1 MSFNRIL
8 ALEPFTAFWKHLCDS
23 IMSFNWMLFFEPTPY
38 GDGIYLNW
46 LLDGVFVTVSL
57 AITAWIIA
65 FILGS
70 LVGICRTLDN
80 KLLNKFAACYVQLF
94 RNIPLLVQMFLWY
107 MLFPELLSGS
117 FKTWFMSELSPN
129 ISAFITAAIALGLF
143 TSARI
148 AEQVRTGIQTL
159 PKGQRYAAIA
169 LGLTNRQAYCYIL
182 LPNAYRRIIPP
193 LTSEMT
199 NIIKNS
205 SVASTIGLI
214 DLIGQIERINDAT
227 NCIIEVLCG
236 VTLAFV
242 LINYAVLFI
251 MRNVE
256 KHMRLP
262 NMSQG
267 G

>member
-1 MSFNRIL
+1 
-8 ALEPFTAFWKHLCDS
+8 
-23 IMSFNWMLFFEPTPY
+23 MSFNWTLFFDPTPY

-46 LLDGVFVTVSL
+46 LLDGVIVTTSL
-57 AITAWIIA
+57 AVTAWIIA
-65 FILGS
+65 FLLGS

-80 KLLNKFAACYVQLF
+80 KFLQNFAASYIQLF

-107 MLFPELLSGS
+107 MLLPELLTGS
-117 FKTWFMSELSPN
+117 LKTWFVSGLSPN
-129 ISAFITAAIALGLF
+129 VSSFITAALALGLF

-159 PKGQRYAAIA
+159 PKGQKYAATA
-169 LGLTNRQAYCYIL
+169 LGLTNRQAYQHIL

-214 DLIGQIERINDAT
+214 DLIGQIDRINEST
-227 NCIIEVLCG
+227 NSIIEILCG
-236 VTLAFV
+236 VTIAFM
-242 LINYAVLFI
+242 LINYAVLAI
-251 MRNVE
+251 MRIVE
-256 KHMRLP
+256 KQTRLP
-262 NMSQG
+262 NMNHG

>member
-1 MSFNRIL
+1 
-8 ALEPFTAFWKHLCDS
+8 
-23 IMSFNWMLFFEPTPY
+23 MSFNWTLFFDSTPY

-46 LLDGVFVTVSL
+46 LLDGVLVTASL
-57 AITAWIIA
+57 AVTAWIIA

-70 LVGICRTLDN
+70 LVGICRTLDS
-80 KLLNKFAACYVQLF
+80 KLLQNFAASYIQLF

-107 MLFPELLSGS
+107 MLLPELLTGS
-117 FKTWFMSELSPN
+117 LKTWFISGLSPN
-129 ISAFITAAIALGLF
+129 VSSFITAALALGLF

-159 PKGQRYAAIA
+159 PKGQKYAGVA
-169 LGLTNRQAYCYIL
+169 LGLTNRQTYQYIL

-214 DLIGQIERINDAT
+214 DLIGQIDRINEST
-227 NCIIEVLCG
+227 NSIVEILCG
-236 VTLAFV
+236 VTIAFM

-251 MRNVE
+251 MRVVE
-256 KHMRLP
+256 KHTRLP
-262 NMSQG
+262 NMSHG

>member
-1 MSFNRIL
+1 
-8 ALEPFTAFWKHLCDS
+8 
-23 IMSFNWMLFFEPTPY
+23 MSFNWTLFFESTPY

-46 LLDGVFVTVSL
+46 LFDGIIVTVSL
-57 AITAWIIA
+57 AVTAWIIA

-70 LVGICRTLDN
+70 LVGICRTLE
-80 KLLNKFAACYVQLF
+80 NKFLNRFAAGYIQLF

-107 MLFPELLSGS
+107 MLFPEILSGS
-117 FKTWFMSELSPN
+117 LKTWFISDLSPDV
-129 ISAFITAAIALGLF
+129 SAFITAAIALGLF

-159 PKGQRYAAIA
+159 PIGQRYAAIA
-169 LGLTNRQAYCYIL
+169 LGLTNRQAYMYVL

-214 DLIGQIERINDAT
+214 DLIGQIDRINDAT
-227 NCIIEVLCG
+227 NSIVEILCG
-236 VTLAFV
+236 VTIAFM
-242 LINYAVLFI
+242 LINYAVLTI
-251 MRNVE
+251 MRFVE
-256 KHMRLP
+256 KQTRLP
-262 NMSQG
+262 NMNHG

>member
-1 MSFNRIL
+1 
-8 ALEPFTAFWKHLCDS
+8 
-23 IMSFNWMLFFEPTPY
+23 MSFNWTLFFEPTPY

-46 LLDGVFVTVSL
+46 LLDGIFVTISL

-65 FILGS
+65 FVLGS

-80 KLLNKFAACYVQLF
+80 KFLSNFASSYIQLF
-94 RNIPLLVQMFLWY
+94 RNIPLLVQMFLWS
-107 MLFPELLSGS
+107 MLFPELLIGS
-117 FKTWFMSELSPN
+117 LRTWFVSDLSPD
-129 ISAFITAAIALGLF
+129 ISSFIMAATALGLF

-169 LGLTNRQAYCYIL
+169 LGLTNRQAYTYIL

-214 DLIGQIERINDAT
+214 DLIGQIDRINEST
-227 NCIIEVLCG
+227 NSIVEILCG
-236 VTLAFV
+236 VTIAFM
-242 LINYAVLFI
+242 LINYAVLTI
-251 MRNVE
+251 MRIVE
-256 KHMRLP
+256 KHTRLP
-262 NMSQG
+262 NMNHG

>member
-1 MSFNRIL
+1 
-8 ALEPFTAFWKHLCDS
+8 
-23 IMSFNWMLFFEPTPY
+23 MSFNWTLFFEPTPY

-46 LLDGVFVTVSL
+46 LLDGIFVTVSL

-65 FILGS
+65 FVLGS

-80 KLLNKFAACYVQLF
+80 KFLSNFASSYIQLF

-107 MLFPELLSGS
+107 MLFPEILIGS
-117 FKTWFMSELSPN
+117 LKTWFVSGLSPN
-129 ISAFITAAIALGLF
+129 ISSFIIAATALGLF

-169 LGLTNRQAYCYIL
+169 LGLTNRQAYRYVL
-182 LPNAYRRIIPP
+182 LPNAYRHIIPP

-214 DLIGQIERINDAT
+214 DLIGQIDRINEST
-227 NCIIEVLCG
+227 NSIVEILCG
-236 VTLAFV
+236 VTIAFM
-242 LINYAVLFI
+242 LINYAVLTI
-251 MRNVE
+251 MRIVE
-256 KHMRLP
+256 KHTRLP
-262 NMSQG
+262 NMNHG

>member
-1 MSFNRIL
+1 
-8 ALEPFTAFWKHLCDS
+8 
-23 IMSFNWMLFFEPTPY
+23 MSFNWTLLFESTPY

-46 LLDGVFVTVSL
+46 LLDGIKVTALL
-57 AITAWIIA
+57 AVTAWIIA
-65 FILGS
+65 FMLGS

-80 KLLNKFAACYVQLF
+80 KFLNKFAATYIQLF

-107 MLFPELLSGS
+107 MLMPELLTGS
-117 FKTWFMSELSPN
+117 LKSWFMQDLSPN
-129 ISAFITAAIALGLF
+129 ISSFIVAALALGLF

-159 PKGQRYAAIA
+159 PKGQKYAGRA
-169 LGLTNRQAYCYIL
+169 LGLSNLQIYWHIL

-214 DLIGQIERINDAT
+214 DLIGQIDRINEST
-227 NCIIEVLCG
+227 NSIVEILCS
-236 VTLAFV
+236 VTLAFM
-242 LINYAVLFI
+242 LINYSVIAI
-251 MRNVE
+251 MRVVE
-256 KHMRLP
+256 KSTRLP
-262 NMSQG
+262 NMSNG

>member
-1 MSFNRIL
+1 MIFDWIQFIKACCIRVFDFFVN
-8 ALEPFTAFWKHLCDS
+8 
-23 IMSFNWMLFFEPTPY
+23 FNWMLFFEPTPY

-46 LLDGVFVTVSL
+46 LLDGVIVTASL
-57 AITAWIIA
+57 AFTAWIIA
-65 FILGS
+65 FVLGS

-80 KLLNKFAACYVQLF
+80 KFLNNFAASYIQLF

-107 MLFPELLSGS
+107 MILPVILSGRI
-117 FKTWFMSELSPN
+117 KVWFISDLSPN
-129 ISAFITAAIALGLF
+129 VSAFITAVIALGLF

-169 LGLTNRQAYCYIL
+169 LGLTNRQAYMYVL

-214 DLIGQIERINDAT
+214 DLIGQIDRINEST
-227 NCIIEVLCG
+227 NSIIEILLG
-236 VTLAFV
+236 VTITFM
-242 LINYAVLFI
+242 LINYLVI
-251 MRNVE
+251 TVMRIVE
-256 KHMRLP
+256 KYTRLP
-262 NMSQG
+262 NMSHG

>member
-1 MSFNRIL
+1 
-8 ALEPFTAFWKHLCDS
+8 
-23 IMSFNWMLFFEPTPY
+23 MSFNWTLFFESTPY

-46 LLDGVFVTVSL
+46 LFDGIIITVSL
-57 AITAWIIA
+57 AVTAWIIA
-65 FILGS
+65 FLLGS
-70 LVGICRTLDN
+70 IVGICRTLE
-80 KLLNKFAACYVQLF
+80 NKFLNGFAAGYIQLF

-107 MLFPELLSGS
+107 MLFPEILSGS
-117 FKTWFMSELSPN
+117 LKIWFISGISPN
-129 ISAFITAAIALGLF
+129 VSAFITAAIALGLF

-159 PKGQRYAAIA
+159 PIGQRYAAIA
-169 LGLTNRQAYCYIL
+169 LGLTNRQAYMYVL

-214 DLIGQIERINDAT
+214 DLIGQIDRINDAT
-227 NCIIEVLCG
+227 NSIVEILCG
-236 VTLAFV
+236 VTIAFM
-242 LINYAVLFI
+242 LINYAVLTI
-251 MRNVE
+251 MRFVE
-256 KHMRLP
+256 KQARLP
-262 NMSQG
+262 NMNHG